1 MPPYGGRMED
11 KMKKRLLTLVTAVSI
26 FLSSMPVFAYELTN
40 DAASFLN
47 TKSEEYTSLEDFDHD
62 KTKIAKELVENYNY
76 SEDDA
81 KDIIEDFRNTM
92 EKKLNGDN
100 IGDDKKDN
108 EKEEQKPNEDAKKP
122 EETDPEIIAK
132 RNVLKQLGIIT
143 EDDFDYDK
151 AVQRDTY
158 ATYIANMLNYGGDYQ
173 NEEGYFNFS
182 DVTSENSNYHAI
194 AYLINKG
201 AVVGVGE
208 SLYSPETEITLNQ
221 ASSVIVRVT
230 GYDVYKMPNDENDV
244 YYWNKANEMKLFSGI
259 AANRSETLT
268 GKDAVVLLYNLL
280 DAKVVSL
287 KFGSTNAEYTKN
299 TTFLKEYM
307 DLEYTDGVVGA
318 NSKTTLYAEN
328 GTKLDNRL
336 KVNDEEYIFSGIDN
350 LDSYLGK
357 YVRVYYSP
365 DDSEG
370 KAIIEL
376 ERYNDSVTIQAS
388 DIDRYD
394 VTDSTLYYYGE
405 DETKLQKE
413 RIYLDTSIIFNGVAV
428 DYEINKKLLFEPD
441 VGEITILDNDR
452 DGKADVVFITSYV
465 YYLVGI
471 INESDPVLYDEFFI
485 QPQIDLEDAGVEIV
499 EDGHTV
505 SYASL
510 GNGNILMA
518 KPSRVKFDS
527 DNGYMY
533 LDSENSTYITF
544 EVERSA
550 VDGDVTGFKNDKETV
565 MIERKTYDAS
575 KWFTKTYALFGGNGK
590 IKMPSI
596 SDSVS
601 AKLDKYGNI
610 IYFVKYASN
619 ELKYGYVL
627 KTTKDEEA
635 DDETFFMKIFT
646 QDNEM
651 IKPQLAQKVR
661 VHLKWGEGAL
671 SKTTYYA
678 KNVKPS
684 VLYEYFGGSF
694 KNQMIKF
701 KLDEENNVKE
711 IYVADA
717 SNVKNEKNFGIY
729 DKTGVD
735 KTKDINSAMDYFV
748 DEEVF
753 MKCFSNYGSGAMQH
767 YTIGGFFSVPRS
779 DKSFYFKIPTGDAS
793 DDDYSVIPTSQL
805 VSVSPNDFEYYDVGR
820 DGVVKCMVQYSEPV
834 GKTGSTKGDSFSIV
848 ITKKPEQVWDEKT
861 DSVRY
866 EFEGYAKEWVT
877 RTMAKGVF
885 GTYTF
890 ADSEM
895 TSFKVR
901 EDQDKDHKH
910 SQIKISDLN
919 VGDVLIAYADKDK
932 PHEVTGF
939 YVSAK
944 DIGKPLESTGE
955 LEYGTYIPLPGEQE
969 YRPVEVHSILGT
981 YVVKGDVIRNADN
994 KYFFIYDKSGY
1005 IRKALVTTHTYST
1018 DMVVIYDA
1026 KKNKVTEGTFSDIK
1040 EGDYV
1045 IVQREELAVIVR
1057 NYK

>member
-1 MPPYGGRMED
+1 MPPQGGRMED
-11 KMKKRLLTLVTAVSI
+11 KMKKRLLTLMTAVSI
-26 FLSSMPVFAYELTN
+26 LLSSMPVFAYELTN

-47 TKSEEYTSLEDFDHD
+47 TKSEEYSTLEDFDND
-62 KTKIAKELVENYNY
+62 KSTLAKELVENYNY

-81 KDIIEDFRNTM
+81 KEIIEDFRSTLE
-92 EKKLNGDN
+92 EKLAEDTDGE
-100 IGDDKKDN
+100 DKKDDGN
-108 EKEEQKPNEDAKKP
+108 NNQNPNDNTQKPT
-122 EETDPEIIAK
+122 ETDPEIIAK

-151 AVQRDTY
+151 PVQRDKY
-158 ATYIANMLNYGGDYQ
+158 ATYLANMLTYGDDYQ
-173 NEEGYFNFS
+173 TEEGYFKFS

-201 AVVGVGE
+201 AIIGVGGG
-208 SLYSPETEITLNQ
+208 LYSPETGITLNQ

-244 YYWNKANEMKLFSGI
+244 YYWNRANEMKLFSGI
-259 AANRSETLT
+259 SANRSEILT
-268 GKDAVVLLYNLL
+268 GRDAVVLLYNLL

-287 KFGSTNAEYTKN
+287 EFDGRNAEYTN
-299 TTFLKEYM
+299 DTSFYKEYM

-318 NSKTTLYAEN
+318 NSKTTLYSEN
-328 GTKLDNRL
+328 GARLENRL
-336 KVNDEEYIFSGIDN
+336 KVNDTEYTFSGIDN
-350 LDSYLGK
+350 LDDYLGK

-365 DDSEG
+365 DESEG
-370 KAIIEL
+370 RAIIEL
-376 ERYNDSVTIQAS
+376 ARYNESITVMAD

-394 VTDSTLYYYGE
+394 VTDSTLYYYSNDG
-405 DETKLQKE
+405 TKLEKE

-428 DYEINKKLLFEPD
+428 DYEINKKLLFEPN

-465 YYLVGI
+465 YYLIGI
-471 INESDPVLYDEFFI
+471 INESDPILYDEFAL
-485 QPQIDLEDAGVEIV
+485 QPQVDLDDDGVEIT

-505 SYASL
+505 NHASL
-510 GNGNILMA
+510 GEGNVLMA

-550 VDGDVTGFKNDKETV
+550 VDGDITGFKNDKETV
-565 MIERKTYDAS
+565 MIENKPYDAS

-596 SDSVS
+596 SDSIS
-601 AKLDKYGNI
+601 ARLDRYGNV
-610 IYFVKYASN
+610 IYFVKYTSN

-627 KTTKDEEA
+627 RTTEDEEA
-635 DDETFFMKIFT
+635 DDETYFMKIFT

-651 IKPQLAQKVR
+651 IKAQLAQKVR

-684 VLYEYFGGSF
+684 VFYKYFGGNF

-701 KLDEENNVKE
+701 KLDEENKVKE

-729 DKTGVD
+729 DKTGAD
-735 KTKDINSAMDYFV
+735 ASKDIDSAMDYFV

-753 MKCFSNYGSGAMQH
+753 MKSFSNYGSGAMQH

-779 DKSFYFKIPTGDAS
+779 DKSYYFKIPTGDAS

-805 VSVSPNDFEYYDVGR
+805 VSISPNDFEYYDVGK
-820 DGVVKCMVQYSEPV
+820 DGVVKCVVQYAEPI
-834 GKTGSTKGDSFSIV
+834 GKMGSTKGENFSII
-848 ITKKPEQVWDEKT
+848 ITQKPEQAWDEKT
-861 DSVRY
+861 DTIRY
-866 EFEGYAKEWVT
+866 EFEGYAQEWVT
-877 RTMAKGVF
+877 RTMKKGVL
-885 GTYTF
+885 GTFTF

-901 EDQDKDHKH
+901 ADQDKDNKH
-910 SQIKISDLN
+910 SQIKISDLD

-932 PHEVTGF
+932 PHEITGF

-969 YRPVEVHSILGT
+969 YRPVDGHSILGT
-981 YVVKGDVIRNADN
+981 YVVKGDVIRNANN
-994 KYFFIYDKSGY
+994 KYFYIYDKTGY
-1005 IRKALVTTHTYST
+1005 IRKTLITTHTYST

-1026 KKNKVTEGTFSDIK
+1026 QKNKVTEATFSDIK